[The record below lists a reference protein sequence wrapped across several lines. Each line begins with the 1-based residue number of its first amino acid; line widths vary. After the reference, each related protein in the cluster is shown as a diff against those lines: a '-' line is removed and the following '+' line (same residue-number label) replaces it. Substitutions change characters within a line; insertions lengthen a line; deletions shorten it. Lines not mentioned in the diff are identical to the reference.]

1 MSLFLSIFR
10 QILSALFYLSVLLFS
25 HLQVLTIQNLYALL
39 GNDVEDEEVAPAPMP
54 KEIVKKTTSSKKAD
68 VAPASADPARA
79 KKNKKPVT
87 GNEAALKDKANNKS
101 VPAPAGGSKRE
112 KKPFDRHSR
121 TGKTDSKKKVAQG
134 WGDDRREGDDEAAG
148 LADAAAEIAAEAKE
162 EPAAPAGKSL
172 KEYLAEQQ
180 QLESALGA
188 KSAARKANEGAEDK
202 WTSFDVIQKET
213 QAFVEA
219 TSGKKVRQRAPKEKK
234 LLDFTASFGEEAPK
248 FNGKKIGFKGKKAAP
263 KPAAI
268 NDQTFPSL

>member
-1 MSLFLSIFR
+1 M
-10 QILSALFYLSVLLFS
+10 
-25 HLQVLTIQNLYALL
+25 YALL

-79 KKNKKPVT
+79 KKNKKVVT

-101 VPAPAGGSKRE
+101 VPAPAGGAKRE

-121 TGKTDSKKKVAQG
+121 TGKTDSKKKVSQG
-134 WGDDRREGDDEAAG
+134 WGDDRREADDEAAG
-148 LADAAAEIAAEAKE
+148 LADANAEIAAEIKD

-180 QLESALGA
+180 QLEGALGVKTA
-188 KSAARKANEGAEDK
+188 VRKANEGAEDK

-213 QAFVEA
+213 LSFVEA
-219 TSGKKVRQRAPKEKK
+219 TSGKKIRQRAPKEKK

-248 FNGKKIGFKGKKAAP
+248 FNGKKSGFKGKKADGKKAAP